1 MNTVVGVAW
10 GGFTSEHDISKKSG
24 ATVFNALQNSTHEV
38 FYIHITKTDWSVSDA
53 AENKYD
59 LEKADF
65 SFTKKDQKITFDV
78 IINMIHGAPG
88 ENGQLAGMLELLQI
102 PQSSCSSYT
111 AGLTYNK
118 RDCLA
123 VARSLNIPT
132 ARFYTLDQGD
142 DYSTEAIEQTV
153 GFPCF
158 VKANRAGSS
167 FGISKVY
174 TVEDLPNAIE
184 NAFKED
190 TQVLIEAA
198 LVGREISVGVLK
210 WKNEINVLPIT
221 EIISENDFFDY
232 EAKYEGKSKEITP
245 AQLPEA
251 WAEAAIAL
259 SKKIYLKMGLEGV
272 TRSEFIFED
281 GVPHLLEI
289 NTIPG
294 MTLQSLIPQQLQAGG
309 ISLLEFLEELIAE
322 ALRKK
327 EYL

>member
-24 ATVFNALQNSTHEV
+24 ATVFNALQNSSHEV
-38 FYIHITKTDWSVSDA
+38 FYIHISKTDWSVSDA
-53 AENKYD
+53 AENKYNLD
-59 LEKADF
+59 KADF
-65 SFTKKDQKITFDV
+65 SFTKKGEKITFDV

-142 DYSTEAIEQTV
+142 DYSAETIEQAV

-167 FGISKVY
+167 YGISKVY
-174 TVEDLPNAIE
+174 KAEELPLAIE

-190 TQVLIEAA
+190 HQVLIEAA

-210 WKNEINVLPIT
+210 WKKEIKVLPIT
-221 EIISENDFFDY
+221 EIISENDFLTT
-232 EAKYEGKSKEITP
+232 KQSMKENP
-245 AQLPEA
+245 
-251 WAEAAIAL
+251 
-259 SKKIYLKMGLEGV
+259 K
-272 TRSEFIFED
+272 R
-281 GVPHLLEI
+281 
-289 NTIPG
+289 
-294 MTLQSLIPQQLQAGG
+294 
-309 ISLLEFLEELIAE
+309 
-322 ALRKK
+322 
-327 EYL
+327 

>member
-24 ATVFNALQNSTHEV
+24 AAVFGVLQKSDHQV
-38 FYIHITKTDWSVSDA
+38 FYIHIAKENWSVSDGVGN
-53 AENKYD
+53 EYKLD
-59 LEKADF
+59 KADF
-65 SFTKKDQKITFDV
+65 SFVKEGAKITFDV
-78 IINMIHGAPG
+78 VLNMIHGAPG
-88 ENGQLAGMLELLQI
+88 ENGQLAGMLELLGI
-102 PQSSCSSYT
+102 PQSSCSSYI

-132 ARFYTLDQGD
+132 ARFYSLDYGD
-142 DYSTEAIEQTV
+142 DYSLEAIEKAV

-174 TVEDLPNAIE
+174 AAAELPAAIE

-198 LVGREISVGVLK
+198 LIGREVSIGVLK
-210 WKNEINVLPIT
+210 WKNEIKVLPIT

-232 EAKYEGKSKEITP
+232 EAKYEGKSEEVTP
-245 AQLPEA
+245 AQLPED
-251 WAEAAIAL
+251 WTEAAVAL
-259 SKKIYLKMGLEGV
+259 SKKIYEKMGLEGV
-272 TRSEFIFED
+272 TRSEFIFEN
-281 GVPHLLEI
+281 GVPHLLEV

-294 MTLQSLIPQQLQAGG
+294 MTLQSLIPQQLEADG
-309 ISLLEFLEELIAE
+309 ISLLDFLEELIQQ
-322 ALRKK
+322 ALKK
-327 EYL
+327 NEYL